1 MGEDQFHFIFDGL
14 LRSAAIFAV
23 LIIFLSYL
31 SAQIGLH
38 APRLQRLGCGFA
50 LGLFSAA
57 CMVWPI
63 GSESG
68 FLLDVR
74 VVPVV
79 LSAPFFGLPA
89 GLITLAIAAGA
100 WALLAGAGTAPGV
113 AIIVLAGCG
122 GFIAALWR
130 GWSLSSVSE
139 PGKAFSLGMAAFVS
153 AWATASIALPVIAI
167 DFEQLHPTHP
177 FLVATKAVVAVVPV
191 LTFGAALVLVSN
203 EKRRDLE
210 TSLRASN
217 ERLTGIIANVPGVIC
232 RRTFGP
238 DGLLRFDLVGGR
250 VREVLGIEAQDLMQD
265 SNAVIDRILP
275 EDLPRIRA
283 AMAKAAQ
290 TRGGFDE
297 EYRYRHP
304 DGSTRW
310 IHAKTQVRENRGDGM
325 GDGIFLDVTRLR
337 MAEAAAIKA
346 KQRADWVA
354 DHDVLTGL
362 TDRLALIRRAMQEM
376 QASPEGVALV
386 LLDLSGSKDVN
397 ERFGHAIGDARIMIA
412 ARRISGML
420 PPGFVARM
428 AGDTFGLLVTD
439 GRSDEDIARFAE
451 RTLAVLGGAAEIDG
465 AVVPLGAH
473 CGYAVMEDRGRSV
486 ETLVRSA
493 EIALE
498 VARERD
504 DGSAIRYS
512 PGIEHERTERQRF
525 VEALASAIDI
535 GALTLVWQPIVA
547 VADRV
552 IVGREALC
560 RWNRPG
566 EGPVAPDR
574 FAAAA
579 ERSGLW
585 QRLDHYV
592 LRRACKEAAR
602 QNDGGWI
609 SVNVAS
615 NWVGEGDLVAI
626 VAAALAESGLPAH
639 RLWLEFTERVVID
652 EPDRA
657 SALIAGLRELGVQ
670 VAIDDFGAVYS
681 SLSYLH
687 RLPIAK
693 IKLDRGFV
701 EDLETDMRARAIVDA
716 VLGLCA
722 QLSID
727 VVAEGVE
734 TEGQLAWLEAHGCR
748 FAQGYLIGRPQ
759 PAA

>member
-1 MGEDQFHFIFDGL
+1 LAESQFHFVFDGL

-23 LIIFLSYL
+23 LIIVLAYV
-31 SAQIGLH
+31 SARLDLRD
-38 APRLQRLGCGFA
+38 PPLQRLGYGLAF
-50 LGLFSAA
+50 GLFSAV
-57 CMVWPI
+57 CMIWPI
-63 GSESG
+63 SRESG

-79 LSAPFFGLPA
+79 LAAPFFGLPA
-89 GLITLAIAAGA
+89 GLLAFAIAAGTR
-100 WALLAGAGTAPGV
+100 ALLGGAGVAPGV
-113 AIIVLAGCG
+113 AVIILAFCG
-122 GFIAALWR
+122 SVIAAFWR
-130 GWSLSSVSE
+130 GWSLSPTSE
-139 PGKAFSLGMAAFVS
+139 PGKPVS
-153 AWATASIALPVIAI
+153 VSMVIFLAAWATASMALPSLVAGIEPLEA
-167 DFEQLHPTHP
+167 TNP

-191 LTFGAALVLVSN
+191 LTFVAALVLISN

-210 TSLRASN
+210 RSLRTSN
-217 ERLTGIIANVPGVIC
+217 ERLTGIIENVPGVIY
-232 RRTFGP
+232 RRSFSPEGAP
-238 DGLLRFDLVGGR
+238 RFDHVAGR
-250 VREVLGIEAQDLMQD
+250 VRDVLGMTAADLMSD
-265 SNAVIDRILP
+265 GHAVLNKVLP
-275 EDLPRIRA
+275 EDLPHFRA
-283 AMAKAAQ
+283 AVETAAR
-290 TRGGFDE
+290 TNGSLDE
-297 EYRYRHP
+297 EFRYRHP
-304 DGSTRW
+304 DGSVRW
-310 IHAKTQVRENRGDGM
+310 LHARTQAREGSTDGYADGM
-325 GDGIFLDVTRLR
+325 FMDVTRLR

-354 DHDVLTGL
+354 DHDALTGL

-386 LLDLSGSKDVN
+386 LLDLSGSKGVN
-397 ERFGHAIGDARIMIA
+397 ERFGHALGDARIMIA
-412 ARRISGML
+412 ARRIAGML

-439 GRSDEDIARFAE
+439 GRSDEEIASFAQ
-451 RTLAVLGGAAEIDG
+451 RTLTVLGGAAEIDG

-504 DGSAIRYS
+504 DGSAVRYS

-547 VADRV
+547 VADRA

-566 EGPVAPDR
+566 EGPVSPDR
-574 FAAAA
+574 FAAVA

-585 QRLDHYV
+585 QRLDQYV
-592 LRRACKEAAR
+592 LRKACKEAAR
-602 QNDGGWI
+602 HSEGGWI

-615 NWVGEGDLVAI
+615 NWVDEGDLVAV

-657 SALIAGLRELGVQ
+657 STLITALRDLGVQ

-722 QLSID
+722 QLAID

-734 TEGQLAWLEAHGCR
+734 TEAQLAWLAAHGCR
-748 FAQGYLIGRPQ
+748 FAQGYLIGRPV
-759 PAA
+759 AAA

>member
-1 MGEDQFHFIFDGL
+1 MAESQFEFILDGL
-14 LRSAAIFAV
+14 LRSASIFAV
-23 LIIFLSYL
+23 LIIILSYANSRL
-31 SAQIGLH
+31 GLRD
-38 APRLQRLGCGFA
+38 PGLRRLGCGLA

-63 GSESG
+63 GRVSG

-89 GLITLAIAAGA
+89 GFLAFAIATGTRALLGGAGA
-100 WALLAGAGTAPGV
+100 APGV
-113 AIIVLAGCG
+113 ALIILAFCG
-122 GFIAALWR
+122 GVIAALLR
-130 GWSLSSVSE
+130 GWGPHLASE
-139 PGKAFSLGMAAFVS
+139 PGKRVSVSMAVFLA
-153 AWATASIALPVIAI
+153 AWATASMALPVVAF
-167 DFEQLHPTHP
+167 DFEQLLPTNP

-191 LTFGAALVLVSN
+191 LTFVAALVLISD
-203 EKRRDLE
+203 ERRSDLE
-210 TSLRASN
+210 RTLRKTN
-217 ERLTGIIANVPGVIC
+217 DRLTGIIANVPGVIY
-232 RRTFGP
+232 RRFFGP
-238 DGLLRFDLVGGR
+238 DQLLRFDLVGGR
-250 VREVLGIEAQDLMQD
+250 VHDILGVEAEDLMRD
-265 SNAVIDRILP
+265 SNVLIDRIVP
-275 EDLPRIRA
+275 EDLPRI
-283 AMAKAAQ
+283 KAAIATAAR
-290 TRGGFDE
+290 TRGSFDE
-297 EYRYRHP
+297 EYRIRHP
-304 DGSTRW
+304 DGSVRW
-310 IHAKTQVRENRGDGM
+310 LHARTEAREVGGDGSA
-325 GDGIFLDVTRLR
+325 DGIFLDVTRLR

-451 RTLAVLGGAAEIDG
+451 HTLAVLGGAAEIDG

-585 QRLDHYV
+585 QRLDQYV
-592 LRRACKEAAR
+592 LRRACKEAAQ

>member
-1 MGEDQFHFIFDGL
+1 MADSQFHFVFDGL

-23 LIIFLSYL
+23 LIIVLAYV
-31 SAQIGLH
+31 SARLDLRD
-38 APRLQRLGCGFA
+38 PPLQRLGYGLAF
-50 LGLFSAA
+50 GLFSAV
-57 CMVWPI
+57 CMIWPI
-63 GSESG
+63 SRESG

-79 LSAPFFGLPA
+79 LAAPFFGLPA
-89 GLITLAIAAGA
+89 GLLAFAIAAGTR
-100 WALLAGAGTAPGV
+100 ALLGGAGAAPGV
-113 AIIVLAGCG
+113 AVIILAFCG
-122 GFIAALWR
+122 SVIAALWR
-130 GWSLSSVSE
+130 GWNLSETSE
-139 PGKAFSLGMAAFVS
+139 PGKQVSVLMAIFLA
-153 AWATASIALPVIAI
+153 AWATASMALPSLVAGIEPLQA
-167 DFEQLHPTHP
+167 TNP

-191 LTFGAALVLVSN
+191 MTFVAALVLISN

-210 TSLRASN
+210 ASLRSSN
-217 ERLTGIIANVPGVIC
+217 ERLTGIIENVPGVIY
-232 RRTFGP
+232 RRSFSPEGAP
-238 DGLLRFDLVGGR
+238 RFDHVAGR
-250 VREVLGIEAQDLMQD
+250 VREVLGMTAADLMSD
-265 SNAVIDRILP
+265 GHAVLNKVLP
-275 EDLPRIRA
+275 EDLPHFRA
-283 AMAKAAQ
+283 AVETAAR
-290 TRGGFDE
+290 TNGSLDE
-297 EYRYRHP
+297 EFRYRHP
-304 DGSTRW
+304 DGSVRW
-310 IHAKTQVRENRGDGM
+310 LHARTQAREDSTDGYADGM
-325 GDGIFLDVTRLR
+325 FMDVTRLR

-354 DHDVLTGL
+354 DHDALTGL

-386 LLDLSGSKDVN
+386 LLDLSGSKGVN
-397 ERFGHAIGDARIMIA
+397 ERFGHALGDARIMIA

-428 AGDTFGLLVTD
+428 GGDTFGLLVTD
-439 GRSDEDIARFAE
+439 GRSDEEIASFAQ
-451 RTLAVLGGAAEIDG
+451 RTLTVLGGAAEIDG

-473 CGYAVMEDRGRSV
+473 CGYAVIEDRGRSV

-504 DGSAIRYS
+504 DGSAVRYS

-547 VADRV
+547 VEGRA

-566 EGPVAPDR
+566 EGPVSPDR
-574 FAAAA
+574 FAAVA

-585 QRLDHYV
+585 QRLDQYV

-602 QNDGGWI
+602 HGEGGWI

-615 NWVGEGDLVAI
+615 NWVGEGDLVAV

-657 SALIAGLRELGVQ
+657 SALIAGLRQLGVQ

-722 QLSID
+722 QLAID

-734 TEGQLAWLEAHGCR
+734 TEAQLVWLEAHGCR
-748 FAQGYLIGRPQ
+748 FAQGYLIGRPA